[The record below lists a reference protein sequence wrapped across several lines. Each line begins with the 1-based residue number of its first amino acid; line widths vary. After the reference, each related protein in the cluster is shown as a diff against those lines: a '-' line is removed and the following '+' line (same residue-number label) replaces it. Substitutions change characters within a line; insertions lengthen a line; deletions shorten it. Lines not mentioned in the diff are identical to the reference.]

1 MAGKVRKVDE
11 KVEDLDEMVQ
21 GVNIRVEAVDDK
33 VRTMGSKV
41 QGVDHKL
48 GSVIQGYIPPLVGT
62 SVYPHPG
69 VKEPEWCFNKWPIK
83 SLT

>member
-1 MAGKVRKVDE
+1 MSEEADWKEGCGGVALAFKPMTQVADKVRKVDK
-11 KVEDLDEMVQ
+11 KVEDLDERVQ

-48 GSVIQGYIPPLVGT
+48 GSVIKVRYT
-62 SVYPHPG
+62 STGRH
-69 VKEPEWCFNKWPIK
+69 
-83 SLT
+83 